1 MTMSKLDNLADIVFV
16 DADADEVESYVI
28 GRYEAI
34 TGRTLAKGDPVRL
47 FLLTI
52 AALIV
57 LLLNKINETGKQ
69 NLLRYATGDNLDH
82 LGALVGVERIPAKAA
97 VTTMRIR
104 LSAKL
109 QTATIIPAGTRFTA
123 GDNVFFALDAP
134 LVIDAGATSAD
145 GSATCLTKGELG
157 NGYVAGQLKT
167 LVDPV
172 PYVDSVANITTSE
185 GGAEVQSDDSY
196 REDIRRAPENFST
209 AGPEGAYIYHAKRAS
224 TKIADVTVWSP
235 EAGKVEVRPL
245 LAAGVTAT
253 GADGKPVIGL
263 LPKVTIDTELP
274 LSSTN
279 PVQNK
284 TITAA
289 LSNLDIDIATNDEI
303 DNALNLAGSGDL
315 PTGGG
320 VSSGSNYTLPTAS
333 SSTLGGV
340 KIGSNISAPDGTIS
354 LAKSNVT
361 SALGYTPATT
371 NNASFTGTTMVQ
383 TLTVSSALNIPGG
396 SIWIE

>member
-1 MTMSKLDNLADIVFV
+1 MATSKLDNLADIVFV
-16 DADADEVESYVI
+16 DTDADEVESYVI

-97 VTTMRIR
+97 VTTMRIK

-123 GDNVFFALDAP
+123 GDNVFFALEAP
-134 LVIDAGATSAD
+134 LVIDAGTTSAD

-172 PYVDSVANITTSE
+172 PYVDSVANVTTSE

-196 REDIRRAPENFST
+196 REDIRLAPENFST

-245 LAAGVTAT
+245 LA
-253 GADGKPVIGL
+253 
-263 LPKVTIDTELP
+263 
-274 LSSTN
+274 
-279 PVQNK
+279 
-284 TITAA
+284 
-289 LSNLDIDIATNDEI
+289 
-303 DNALNLAGSGDL
+303 
-315 PTGGG
+315 
-320 VSSGSNYTLPTAS
+320 VSSLLRWA
-333 SSTLGGV
+333 
-340 KIGSNISAPDGTIS
+340 APERQQQ
-354 LAKSNVT
+354 
-361 SALGYTPATT
+361 PEH
-371 NNASFTGTTMVQ
+371 VQ
-383 TLTVSSALNIPGG
+383 
-396 SIWIE
+396 IWE

>member
-52 AALIV
+52 TALIV

-97 VTTMRIR
+97 VTTMRVK
-104 LSAKL
+104 LSAQL
-109 QTATIIPAGTRFTA
+109 QTATIIPSGTRFTA

-134 LVIDAGATSAD
+134 LVIEAGTTIAD

-157 NGYVAGQLKT
+157 NGYVVGQLKT

-172 PYVDSVANITTSE
+172 PYVDSVVNVTVSE
-185 GGAEVQSDDSY
+185 GGAEIQSDDSY
-196 REDIRRAPENFST
+196 REDIRLAPENFST

-224 TKIADVTVWSP
+224 SKITDVTVWSP

-245 LAAGVTAT
+245 LAGGKLPGEEMLQQVKATLNDKTVRPLTDNISVLAPEKVSYSINLTYYIASANKTQATAIQNAVNAAVDDYVLWQKSKLGRDINPSELIVRVMAAGAKRVAVTAPAFT
-253 GADGKPVIGL
+253 A
-263 LPKVTIDTELP
+263 TTDTQVAVC
-274 LSSTN
+274 ST
-279 PVQNK
+279 K
-284 TITAA
+284 T
-289 LSNLDIDIATNDEI
+289 
-303 DNALNLAGSGDL
+303 
-315 PTGGG
+315 
-320 VSSGSNYTLPTAS
+320 V
-333 SSTLGGV
+333 TLGG
-340 KIGSNISAPDGTIS
+340 
-354 LAKSNVT
+354 
-361 SALGYTPATT
+361 
-371 NNASFTGTTMVQ
+371 
-383 TLTVSSALNIPGG
+383 
-396 SIWIE
+396 IEDA

>member
-52 AALIV
+52 TALIV

-97 VTTMRIR
+97 VTTMRVK
-104 LSAKL
+104 LSAEL

-134 LVIDAGATSAD
+134 LVIEAGTTIAD

-157 NGYVAGQLKT
+157 NGYVVGRLKT

-172 PYVDSVANITTSE
+172 PYVDSVVNITTSE
-185 GGAEVQSDDSY
+185 GGAEVQDDGSY
-196 REDIRRAPENFST
+196 REDIRLAPEHFST
-209 AGPEGAYIYHAKRAS
+209 AGSDGAYVYHAKRAS
-224 TKIADVTVWSP
+224 SKISDVTVWSP

-245 LAAGVTAT
+245 LAGGELPGEEMLQQVKATLNDKTVRPLTDNISVLAPEQVSYSINLTYYIASDNKAQATAIQNAVNAAVDDYVLWQKSKLGRDINPSELIVRVMAAGAKRVAVTAPAFT
-253 GADGKPVIGL
+253 ATTDMQVAICSGKSV
-263 LPKVTIDTELP
+263 
-274 LSSTN
+274 
-279 PVQNK
+279 
-284 TITAA
+284 
-289 LSNLDIDIATNDEI
+289 
-303 DNALNLAGSGDL
+303 
-315 PTGGG
+315 
-320 VSSGSNYTLPTAS
+320 
-333 SSTLGGV
+333 TLGG
-340 KIGSNISAPDGTIS
+340 
-354 LAKSNVT
+354 
-361 SALGYTPATT
+361 
-371 NNASFTGTTMVQ
+371 
-383 TLTVSSALNIPGG
+383 
-396 SIWIE
+396 IEDA

>member
-1 MTMSKLDNLADIVFV
+1 MTTSKLDNLADIVFV

-134 LVIDAGATSAD
+134 LVIDAVQPV
-145 GSATCLTKGELG
+145 LT
-157 NGYVAGQLKT
+157 A
-167 LVDPV
+167 
-172 PYVDSVANITTSE
+172 
-185 GGAEVQSDDSY
+185 VQ
-196 REDIRRAPENFST
+196 
-209 AGPEGAYIYHAKRAS
+209 
-224 TKIADVTVWSP
+224 
-235 EAGKVEVRPL
+235 
-245 LAAGVTAT
+245 
-253 GADGKPVIGL
+253 
-263 LPKVTIDTELP
+263 
-274 LSSTN
+274 
-279 PVQNK
+279 
-284 TITAA
+284 
-289 LSNLDIDIATNDEI
+289 
-303 DNALNLAGSGDL
+303 
-315 PTGGG
+315 
-320 VSSGSNYTLPTAS
+320 
-333 SSTLGGV
+333 
-340 KIGSNISAPDGTIS
+340 
-354 LAKSNVT
+354 
-361 SALGYTPATT
+361 PA
-371 NNASFTGTTMVQ
+371 
-383 TLTVSSALNIPGG
+383 
-396 SIWIE
+396 

>member
-1 MTMSKLDNLADIVFV
+1 MTMSKLDNLTDIVFV

-82 LGALVGVERIPAKAA
+82 LGALVGVERIHAKAA
-97 VTTMRIR
+97 VTTMRVK
-104 LSAKL
+104 LSAQL

-134 LVIDAGATSAD
+134 LVIEAGITSGD

-157 NGYVAGQLKT
+157 NGYIAGQLKT

-172 PYVDSVANITTSE
+172 PYVDGVANITTSE
-185 GGAEVQSDDSY
+185 GGAEIQSDDSY
-196 REDIRRAPENFST
+196 REDIRLAPENFST

-224 TKIADVTVWSP
+224 SKITDVTVWSP

-245 LAAGVTAT
+245 LAGGKLPGEEMLQQVKATLNDKTVRPLTDNISVLAPEKVSYSINLAYYIASDNKTQATAIQNAVNAAVDDYVLWQKSKLGRDINPSELIVRVMAAGAKRVAVIAPAFTAT
-253 GADGKPVIGL
+253 
-263 LPKVTIDTELP
+263 TDTQVAVC
-274 LSSTN
+274 STKS
-279 PVQNK
+279 V
-284 TITAA
+284 
-289 LSNLDIDIATNDEI
+289 
-303 DNALNLAGSGDL
+303 
-315 PTGGG
+315 
-320 VSSGSNYTLPTAS
+320 
-333 SSTLGGV
+333 TLGG
-340 KIGSNISAPDGTIS
+340 
-354 LAKSNVT
+354 
-361 SALGYTPATT
+361 
-371 NNASFTGTTMVQ
+371 
-383 TLTVSSALNIPGG
+383 
-396 SIWIE
+396 IEDA

>member
-1 MTMSKLDNLADIVFV
+1 MTTSKLDNLADIVFV

-34 TGRTLAKGDPVRL
+34 TSRTLAKGDPVRL

-57 LLLNKINETGKQ
+57 LLLNKINATGKQ

-97 VTTMRIR
+97 VTTMRIK

-134 LVIDAGATSAD
+134 LVINAGTISAD

-172 PYVDSVANITTSE
+172 PYVDSVANVTTSE
-185 GGAEVQSDDSY
+185 GGADMQDDDSY
-196 REDIRRAPENFST
+196 REDIHGAPERFST
-209 AGPEGAYIYHAKRAS
+209 AGPDGAYIYHAKRAS
-224 TKIADVTVWSP
+224 AKIADVTVWSP
-235 EAGKVEVRPL
+235 SAGTVEVRPL
-245 LAAGVTAT
+245 LTGGEIPGEELLNQVKATLDDKRVRPLTDKVTVLAPEMVNYTIDVSYYIDRDNETQAGAIQSAVNKAVNDFALWQKSKLGRDINPSELIARIMAAGAKRVTVTA
-253 GADGKPVIGL
+253 PVYTKL
-263 LPKVTIDTELP
+263 MPTQVA
-274 LSSTN
+274 N
-279 PVQNK
+279 C
-284 TITAA
+284 
-289 LSNLDIDIATNDEI
+289 SNTKAK
-303 DNALNLAGSGDL
+303 
-315 PTGGG
+315 
-320 VSSGSNYTLPTAS
+320 
-333 SSTLGGV
+333 LGGLED
-340 KIGSNISAPDGTIS
+340 A
-354 LAKSNVT
+354 
-361 SALGYTPATT
+361 
-371 NNASFTGTTMVQ
+371 
-383 TLTVSSALNIPGG
+383 
-396 SIWIE
+396 

>member
-1 MTMSKLDNLADIVFV
+1 MTTSKLDNLADIVFV

-34 TGRTLAKGDPVRL
+34 TSRTLAKGDPVRL

-57 LLLNKINETGKQ
+57 LLLNKINATGKQ

-97 VTTMRIR
+97 VTTMRIK

-134 LVIDAGATSAD
+134 LVIDAGTTSAD

-172 PYVDSVANITTSE
+172 PYVDSVANVTTSE

-196 REDIRRAPENFST
+196 REDIRLAPENFST

-245 LAAGVTAT
+245 LAG
-253 GADGKPVIGL
+253 GK
-263 LPKVTIDTELP
+263 LPGEEMLQQQISQLRQEL
-274 LSSTN
+274 T
-279 PVQNK
+279 
-284 TITAA
+284 T
-289 LSNLDIDIATNDEI
+289 
-303 DNALNLAGSGDL
+303 
-315 PTGGG
+315 
-320 VSSGSNYTLPTAS
+320 
-333 SSTLGGV
+333 
-340 KIGSNISAPDGTIS
+340 
-354 LAKSNVT
+354 AKSSLT
-361 SALGYTPATT
+361 SSDKIIDEQ
-371 NNASFTGTTMVQ
+371 NASLMSLSEELRQEQRRTRRIERQRLLWQAVAGGAVVYMV
-383 TLTVSSALNIPGG
+383 LK
-396 SIWIE
+396 E

>member
-167 LVDPV
+167 LVDPM

-185 GGAEVQSDDSY
+185 GGAEVQADDSY
-196 REDIRRAPENFST
+196 REDIRLAPENFST
-209 AGPEGAYIYHAKRAS
+209 AGPKGAYIYHAKRAS

-235 EAGKVEVRPL
+235 EAG
-245 LAAGVTAT
+245 
-253 GADGKPVIGL
+253 
-263 LPKVTIDTELP
+263 
-274 LSSTN
+274 
-279 PVQNK
+279 
-284 TITAA
+284 
-289 LSNLDIDIATNDEI
+289 
-303 DNALNLAGSGDL
+303 
-315 PTGGG
+315 
-320 VSSGSNYTLPTAS
+320 
-333 SSTLGGV
+333 
-340 KIGSNISAPDGTIS
+340 
-354 LAKSNVT
+354 
-361 SALGYTPATT
+361 
-371 NNASFTGTTMVQ
+371 
-383 TLTVSSALNIPGG
+383 
-396 SIWIE
+396 

>member
-134 LVIDAGATSAD
+134 LVIDAGAISAD

-172 PYVDSVANITTSE
+172 PYVDSVANVTTSE
-185 GGAEVQSDDSY
+185 GGAKVQSDDSY
-196 REDIRRAPENFST
+196 REDIRLAPENFST

-224 TKIADVTVWSP
+224 TKIADVTVCSP

-245 LAAGVTAT
+245 LTGGELPGDEMLQQVKTTLDDKKVRPLTDNISVLAPEQVTYNLSLTYYIASDNKTQATAIQNAVNAAVDDYVLWQKSKLGRDINPSELIVRVMAAGAKRVAVTA
-253 GADGKPVIGL
+253 PVF
-263 LPKVTIDTELP
+263 TATTDTQVAVCG
-274 LSSTN
+274 T
-279 PVQNK
+279 K
-284 TITAA
+284 T
-289 LSNLDIDIATNDEI
+289 
-303 DNALNLAGSGDL
+303 
-315 PTGGG
+315 
-320 VSSGSNYTLPTAS
+320 V
-333 SSTLGGV
+333 TLGG
-340 KIGSNISAPDGTIS
+340 
-354 LAKSNVT
+354 
-361 SALGYTPATT
+361 
-371 NNASFTGTTMVQ
+371 
-383 TLTVSSALNIPGG
+383 
-396 SIWIE
+396 IEDA

>member
-82 LGALVGVERIPAKAA
+82 LGALVGVERIQAKAD
-97 VTTMRIR
+97 VTTMRVK
-104 LSAKL
+104 LSTQL

-134 LVIDAGATSAD
+134 LVIEAGTTIAD
-145 GSATCLTKGELG
+145 GSATCLAKGELG
-157 NGYVAGQLKT
+157 NGYVVGQLKT

-172 PYVDSVANITTSE
+172 PYVDSVVNVTTSE
-185 GGAEVQSDDSY
+185 GGAEIQSDDSY
-196 REDIRRAPENFST
+196 REDIRLAPENFST

-224 TKIADVTVWSP
+224 SKITDVTVWSP

-245 LAAGVTAT
+245 LAGGELPGDEMLQQVKTTLDDKKVRPLTDNISVLAPEQVTYNLSLTYYIASDNKAQATAIQNAVNAAIDDYVLWQKSKLGRDINPSELIVRVMAAGAKRVAVTA
-253 GADGKPVIGL
+253 PVF
-263 LPKVTIDTELP
+263 TATTDTQVAIC
-274 LSSTN
+274 ST
-279 PVQNK
+279 K
-284 TITAA
+284 T
-289 LSNLDIDIATNDEI
+289 
-303 DNALNLAGSGDL
+303 
-315 PTGGG
+315 
-320 VSSGSNYTLPTAS
+320 V
-333 SSTLGGV
+333 TLGG
-340 KIGSNISAPDGTIS
+340 
-354 LAKSNVT
+354 
-361 SALGYTPATT
+361 
-371 NNASFTGTTMVQ
+371 
-383 TLTVSSALNIPGG
+383 
-396 SIWIE
+396 IEDA

>member
-134 LVIDAGATSAD
+134 LVIDAGTTSAD
-145 GSATCLTKGELG
+145 SSATCLTKGELG

-196 REDIRRAPENFST
+196 REDIRLAPENFST

-224 TKIADVTVWSP
+224 TKIADVTV
-235 EAGKVEVRPL
+235 
-245 LAAGVTAT
+245 
-253 GADGKPVIGL
+253 
-263 LPKVTIDTELP
+263 
-274 LSSTN
+274 
-279 PVQNK
+279 
-284 TITAA
+284 
-289 LSNLDIDIATNDEI
+289 
-303 DNALNLAGSGDL
+303 
-315 PTGGG
+315 
-320 VSSGSNYTLPTAS
+320 
-333 SSTLGGV
+333 
-340 KIGSNISAPDGTIS
+340 
-354 LAKSNVT
+354 
-361 SALGYTPATT
+361 
-371 NNASFTGTTMVQ
+371 
-383 TLTVSSALNIPGG
+383 
-396 SIWIE
+396 

>member
-16 DADADEVESYVI
+16 DTDADEVESYVI
-28 GRYEAI
+28 GRYESI

-82 LGALVGVERIPAKAA
+82 LGALVGVESIPAKAA
-97 VTTMRIR
+97 VTTMRIK

-196 REDIRRAPENFST
+196 REDIRLAPENFST

-245 LAAGVTAT
+245 LAGGELPGDEMLQQVKTTLDDKKVRPLTDNISVLAPEQVTYNLSLTYYIASDNKAQATAIQNAVNAAVDDYVLWQQSKLGRDINPSELIVRVMAAGAKRVAVTA
-253 GADGKPVIGL
+253 PVF
-263 LPKVTIDTELP
+263 TATTDTQVAVCG
-274 LSSTN
+274 T
-279 PVQNK
+279 K
-284 TITAA
+284 T
-289 LSNLDIDIATNDEI
+289 
-303 DNALNLAGSGDL
+303 
-315 PTGGG
+315 
-320 VSSGSNYTLPTAS
+320 V
-333 SSTLGGV
+333 TLGG
-340 KIGSNISAPDGTIS
+340 
-354 LAKSNVT
+354 
-361 SALGYTPATT
+361 
-371 NNASFTGTTMVQ
+371 
-383 TLTVSSALNIPGG
+383 
-396 SIWIE
+396 IEDA

>member
-52 AALIV
+52 TALIV

-82 LGALVGVERIPAKAA
+82 LGGLVGVERIPAKAA
-97 VTTMRIR
+97 VTTMRVK
-104 LSAKL
+104 LSAQL

-134 LVIDAGATSAD
+134 LVIEAGTTIAD

-157 NGYVAGQLKT
+157 NGYVVGQLKT

-172 PYVDSVANITTSE
+172 PYVDSVVNITTSE
-185 GGAEVQSDDSY
+185 GGAEVQDDGSY
-196 REDIRRAPENFST
+196 REDIRLAPEHFST
-209 AGPEGAYIYHAKRAS
+209 AGPDGAYVYHAKRAS
-224 TKIADVTVWSP
+224 SKISDVTVWSP

-245 LAAGVTAT
+245 LAGGELPGEEMLQQVKATLNDKTVRPLTDNISVLAPEQVSYSINLTYYIASDNKAQATAIQNAVNAAVDDYVLWQKSKLGRDINPSELIVRVMAAGAKRVAVTAPAFT
-253 GADGKPVIGL
+253 ATTDMQVAICSGKSV
-263 LPKVTIDTELP
+263 
-274 LSSTN
+274 
-279 PVQNK
+279 
-284 TITAA
+284 
-289 LSNLDIDIATNDEI
+289 
-303 DNALNLAGSGDL
+303 
-315 PTGGG
+315 
-320 VSSGSNYTLPTAS
+320 
-333 SSTLGGV
+333 TLGG
-340 KIGSNISAPDGTIS
+340 
-354 LAKSNVT
+354 
-361 SALGYTPATT
+361 
-371 NNASFTGTTMVQ
+371 
-383 TLTVSSALNIPGG
+383 
-396 SIWIE
+396 IEDA

>member
-52 AALIV
+52 TALIV

-97 VTTMRIR
+97 VTTMRVK
-104 LSAKL
+104 LSAQL
-109 QTATIIPAGTRFTA
+109 QTATIIPLGTRFTA

-134 LVIDAGATSAD
+134 LVIEAGTTIAD

-157 NGYVAGQLKT
+157 NGYVVGQLKT

-172 PYVDSVANITTSE
+172 PYVDSVVNVTVSD
-185 GGAEVQSDDSY
+185 GGAEIQSDDSY
-196 REDIRRAPENFST
+196 REDIRLAPENFST

-224 TKIADVTVWSP
+224 SKITDVTVWSP

-245 LAAGVTAT
+245 LAGGKLPGEEMLQQVKATLNDKTVRPLTDNISVLAPEKFSYSINLTYYIASDNKAQATAIQNAVNAAVDDYVLWQKSKLGRDINPSELIVRVMAAGAKRVAVTAPAFT
-253 GADGKPVIGL
+253 A
-263 LPKVTIDTELP
+263 TTDTQVAVC
-274 LSSTN
+274 STKS
-279 PVQNK
+279 V
-284 TITAA
+284 
-289 LSNLDIDIATNDEI
+289 
-303 DNALNLAGSGDL
+303 
-315 PTGGG
+315 
-320 VSSGSNYTLPTAS
+320 
-333 SSTLGGV
+333 TLGG
-340 KIGSNISAPDGTIS
+340 
-354 LAKSNVT
+354 
-361 SALGYTPATT
+361 
-371 NNASFTGTTMVQ
+371 
-383 TLTVSSALNIPGG
+383 
-396 SIWIE
+396 IEDA

>member
-28 GRYEAI
+28 GRYESI

-97 VTTMRIR
+97 VTTMRVK
-104 LSAKL
+104 LSAEL

-134 LVIDAGATSAD
+134 LVIGAGTTSAD

-157 NGYVAGQLKT
+157 NGYIAGQLKT

-185 GGAEVQSDDSY
+185 GGAEVQDDDSY
-196 REDIRRAPENFST
+196 REDIRLAPEHFST
-209 AGPEGAYIYHAKRAS
+209 AGPDGADIYHAKRAS
-224 TKIADVTVWSP
+224 SKITDVTVWSP

-245 LAAGVTAT
+245 LAGGELPGEEMLQQVKATLNDKTVRPLTDNISVLAPEQVNYSIELTYYIASDNKAQATAIQNAVNAAVDDYVLWQKSKLGRDINPSELIVRVMAAGAKRVAVTAPAFT
-253 GADGKPVIGL
+253 A
-263 LPKVTIDTELP
+263 TTDTQVAVC
-274 LSSTN
+274 ST
-279 PVQNK
+279 K
-284 TITAA
+284 T
-289 LSNLDIDIATNDEI
+289 
-303 DNALNLAGSGDL
+303 
-315 PTGGG
+315 
-320 VSSGSNYTLPTAS
+320 V
-333 SSTLGGV
+333 TLGG
-340 KIGSNISAPDGTIS
+340 
-354 LAKSNVT
+354 
-361 SALGYTPATT
+361 
-371 NNASFTGTTMVQ
+371 
-383 TLTVSSALNIPGG
+383 
-396 SIWIE
+396 IEDA

>member
-97 VTTMRIR
+97 VTTMRVK
-104 LSAKL
+104 LSAQL

-134 LVIDAGATSAD
+134 LVIEAGITSGD
-145 GSATCLTKGELG
+145 GSATCLAKGELG
-157 NGYVAGQLKT
+157 NGYIAGQLKT

-185 GGAEVQSDDSY
+185 GGAEVQDDDSY
-196 REDIRRAPENFST
+196 REDIRLAPEHFST
-209 AGPEGAYIYHAKRAS
+209 AGPDGAYVYYAKRAS
-224 TKIADVTVWSP
+224 SKISDVTVWSP

-245 LAAGVTAT
+245 LAGGELPGEEMLQQVKATLNDKTVRPLTDNISVLAPEQVSYSINLTYYIASDNKAQATAIQNAVNAAVDDYVLWQKSRLGRDINPSELIVRVMAAGAKRVAVTAPAFT
-253 GADGKPVIGL
+253 A
-263 LPKVTIDTELP
+263 TTDTQVAVC
-274 LSSTN
+274 ST
-279 PVQNK
+279 K
-284 TITAA
+284 T
-289 LSNLDIDIATNDEI
+289 
-303 DNALNLAGSGDL
+303 
-315 PTGGG
+315 
-320 VSSGSNYTLPTAS
+320 V
-333 SSTLGGV
+333 TLGG
-340 KIGSNISAPDGTIS
+340 
-354 LAKSNVT
+354 
-361 SALGYTPATT
+361 
-371 NNASFTGTTMVQ
+371 
-383 TLTVSSALNIPGG
+383 
-396 SIWIE
+396 IEDA

>member
-52 AALIV
+52 TALIV

-97 VTTMRIR
+97 VTTMRVK
-104 LSAKL
+104 LSAQL
-109 QTATIIPAGTRFTA
+109 QTATIIPSGTRFTA

-134 LVIDAGATSAD
+134 LVIEAGTTIAD

-157 NGYVAGQLKT
+157 NGYVVGQLKT

-172 PYVDSVANITTSE
+172 PYVDSVVNVTVSE
-185 GGAEVQSDDSY
+185 GGAEIQSDDSY
-196 REDIRRAPENFST
+196 REDIRLAPENFST

-224 TKIADVTVWSP
+224 SKITDVTVWSP

-245 LAAGVTAT
+245 LAGGKLPGEEMLQQVKATLNDKTVRPLTDNISVLAPEKVSYNINLTYYIASDNKTQATAIQNAVNAAVDDYVLWQKSKLGRDINPSELIVRVMAAGAKRVAVTAPAFT
-253 GADGKPVIGL
+253 A
-263 LPKVTIDTELP
+263 TTDTQVAVC
-274 LSSTN
+274 STKS
-279 PVQNK
+279 V
-284 TITAA
+284 
-289 LSNLDIDIATNDEI
+289 
-303 DNALNLAGSGDL
+303 
-315 PTGGG
+315 
-320 VSSGSNYTLPTAS
+320 
-333 SSTLGGV
+333 TLGG
-340 KIGSNISAPDGTIS
+340 
-354 LAKSNVT
+354 
-361 SALGYTPATT
+361 
-371 NNASFTGTTMVQ
+371 
-383 TLTVSSALNIPGG
+383 
-396 SIWIE
+396 IEDA

>member
-1 MTMSKLDNLADIVFV
+1 MSKLDNLADIVFV
-16 DADADEVESYVI
+16 DTDADEVESYVI

-134 LVIDAGATSAD
+134 LVIDAGTTSAD

-196 REDIRRAPENFST
+196 REDIRLAPENFST

-224 TKIADVTVWSP
+224 TKIADVTVRSP

-245 LAAGVTAT
+245 LAGGELPGDEMLQQVKTTLDDKKVRPLTDNISVLAPEQVTYNLSLTYYIASDTKAQATAIQNAVNAAVDDYVLWQKSKLGRDINPSELIVRVMAAGAKRVAVTA
-253 GADGKPVIGL
+253 PVF
-263 LPKVTIDTELP
+263 TATTDTQVAVCG
-274 LSSTN
+274 T
-279 PVQNK
+279 K
-284 TITAA
+284 T
-289 LSNLDIDIATNDEI
+289 
-303 DNALNLAGSGDL
+303 
-315 PTGGG
+315 
-320 VSSGSNYTLPTAS
+320 V
-333 SSTLGGV
+333 TLGG
-340 KIGSNISAPDGTIS
+340 
-354 LAKSNVT
+354 
-361 SALGYTPATT
+361 
-371 NNASFTGTTMVQ
+371 
-383 TLTVSSALNIPGG
+383 
-396 SIWIE
+396 IEDA

>member
-82 LGALVGVERIPAKAA
+82 LGALVGVERIQAKAA
-97 VTTMRIR
+97 VTTMRVK
-104 LSAKL
+104 LSTQL

-134 LVIDAGATSAD
+134 LVIEAGTTIAD
-145 GSATCLTKGELG
+145 GSATCLAKGELG
-157 NGYVAGQLKT
+157 NGYVVGQLKT

-172 PYVDSVANITTSE
+172 PYVDSVVNVTTSE
-185 GGAEVQSDDSY
+185 GGAEIQSDDSY
-196 REDIRRAPENFST
+196 REDIRLAPENFST

-224 TKIADVTVWSP
+224 SKITDVTVWSP

-245 LAAGVTAT
+245 LAGGELPGDEMLQQVKTTLDDKKVRPLTDNISVLAPEQVTYNLSLTYYIASDNKAQATAIQNAVNAAVDDYVLWQKSKLGRDINPSELIVRVMAAGAKRVAVTA
-253 GADGKPVIGL
+253 PVFTATTDMQVAVCG
-263 LPKVTIDTELP
+263 T
-274 LSSTN
+274 
-279 PVQNK
+279 K
-284 TITAA
+284 T
-289 LSNLDIDIATNDEI
+289 
-303 DNALNLAGSGDL
+303 
-315 PTGGG
+315 
-320 VSSGSNYTLPTAS
+320 V
-333 SSTLGGV
+333 TLGG
-340 KIGSNISAPDGTIS
+340 
-354 LAKSNVT
+354 
-361 SALGYTPATT
+361 
-371 NNASFTGTTMVQ
+371 
-383 TLTVSSALNIPGG
+383 
-396 SIWIE
+396 IEDA

>member
-16 DADADEVESYVI
+16 DADVDEVESYVI

-52 AALIV
+52 TALIV

-97 VTTMRIR
+97 VTTMRVK
-104 LSAKL
+104 LSAQL
-109 QTATIIPAGTRFTA
+109 QTATIIPLGTRFTA

-134 LVIDAGATSAD
+134 LVIEAGTTIAD

-157 NGYVAGQLKT
+157 NGYVVGQLKT

-172 PYVDSVANITTSE
+172 PYVDSVVNVTVSE
-185 GGAEVQSDDSY
+185 GGAEIQSDDSY
-196 REDIRRAPENFST
+196 REDIRLAPENFST

-224 TKIADVTVWSP
+224 SKITDVTVWSP

-245 LAAGVTAT
+245 LAGGKLPGEEMLQQVKATLNDKTVRPLTDNISVLAPEKVNYSINLTYYIASDNKTQATAIQNAVNAAVDDYVLWQKSKLGRDINPSELIVRVMAAGAKRVAVTAPAFT
-253 GADGKPVIGL
+253 A
-263 LPKVTIDTELP
+263 TTDTQVAVC
-274 LSSTN
+274 STKS
-279 PVQNK
+279 V
-284 TITAA
+284 
-289 LSNLDIDIATNDEI
+289 
-303 DNALNLAGSGDL
+303 
-315 PTGGG
+315 
-320 VSSGSNYTLPTAS
+320 
-333 SSTLGGV
+333 TLGG
-340 KIGSNISAPDGTIS
+340 IE
-354 LAKSNVT
+354 
-361 SALGYTPATT
+361 
-371 NNASFTGTTMVQ
+371 NA
-383 TLTVSSALNIPGG
+383 
-396 SIWIE
+396 

>member
-1 MTMSKLDNLADIVFV
+1 MTTSKLDNLADIVFV

-47 FLLTI
+47 FLLTV

-185 GGAEVQSDDSY
+185 GGAEVQADDSY
-196 REDIRRAPENFST
+196 REDIRLAPENFST

-245 LAAGVTAT
+245 LAGGELPGDEMLQQVKATLDDKKVRPLTDNISVLAPEKVDYTISLTYYIASDNKTQATAIQNAVNAAVDNYVLWQKSKLGRDINPSELIVRVMAAGAKRVAVTA
-253 GADGKPVIGL
+253 PVF
-263 LPKVTIDTELP
+263 KVTTDTQVAIC
-274 LSSTN
+274 ST
-279 PVQNK
+279 K
-284 TITAA
+284 T
-289 LSNLDIDIATNDEI
+289 
-303 DNALNLAGSGDL
+303 
-315 PTGGG
+315 
-320 VSSGSNYTLPTAS
+320 V
-333 SSTLGGV
+333 TLGG
-340 KIGSNISAPDGTIS
+340 
-354 LAKSNVT
+354 
-361 SALGYTPATT
+361 
-371 NNASFTGTTMVQ
+371 
-383 TLTVSSALNIPGG
+383 
-396 SIWIE
+396 IEDA

>member
-52 AALIV
+52 TALIV

-97 VTTMRIR
+97 VTTMRVK
-104 LSAKL
+104 LSDEL

-134 LVIDAGATSAD
+134 LVIEAGTISAD

-157 NGYVAGQLKT
+157 NGYVVGQLKT

-172 PYVDSVANITTSE
+172 PYVDSVVNITTSE
-185 GGAEVQSDDSY
+185 GGAEVQDDGSY
-196 REDIRRAPENFST
+196 REDIRLAPEHFST
-209 AGPEGAYIYHAKRAS
+209 AGPDGAYVYHAKRAS
-224 TKIADVTVWSP
+224 SKISDVTVWSP

-245 LAAGVTAT
+245 LAGGELPGEEMLQQVKATLNDKTVRPLTDNISVLAPEQVSYSINLTYYIASDNKAQATAIQNAVNAAVDDYVLWQKSKLGRDINPSELIVRVMAAGAKRVAVTAPAFT
-253 GADGKPVIGL
+253 ATTDMQVAICSGKSV
-263 LPKVTIDTELP
+263 
-274 LSSTN
+274 
-279 PVQNK
+279 
-284 TITAA
+284 
-289 LSNLDIDIATNDEI
+289 
-303 DNALNLAGSGDL
+303 
-315 PTGGG
+315 
-320 VSSGSNYTLPTAS
+320 
-333 SSTLGGV
+333 TLGG
-340 KIGSNISAPDGTIS
+340 
-354 LAKSNVT
+354 
-361 SALGYTPATT
+361 
-371 NNASFTGTTMVQ
+371 
-383 TLTVSSALNIPGG
+383 
-396 SIWIE
+396 IEDA